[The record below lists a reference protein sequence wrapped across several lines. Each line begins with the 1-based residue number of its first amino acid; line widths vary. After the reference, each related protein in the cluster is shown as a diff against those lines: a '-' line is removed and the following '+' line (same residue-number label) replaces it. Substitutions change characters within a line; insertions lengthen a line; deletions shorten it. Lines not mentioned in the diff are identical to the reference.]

1 MMTQSIKPAQK
12 RNSDPE
18 YFIHPSKFVLWL
30 MIVASVMLFAA
41 FTSGYIVRRGEGN
54 WLIFDLPKMFTYNTV
69 TIVLSSITMQWA
81 YLSAKK
87 DNLQTLKLMLFATLT
102 LGVTFSVG
110 QWYAWVELVENKIF
124 WAGNPSES
132 FIYVISGVHLFHMV
146 GGLIFVAVVIGKTFQ
161 FNVHKKNL
169 LSINLCTTYWHFL
182 GLVWVY
188 LYFFFTLNR

>member
-1 MMTQSIKPAQK
+1 MMTQSIKPTQQP
-12 RNSDPE
+12 NDPE
-18 YFIHPSKFVLWL
+18 YVIHPTKFVLWL

-54 WLIFDLPKMFTYNTV
+54 WLIFDLPKMFTYNTI

-81 YLSAKK
+81 YFSAKR
-87 DNLQTLKLMLFATLT
+87 DNLQTLKVMLLATLA
-102 LGVTFSVG
+102 LGITFSVG
-110 QWYAWVELVENKIF
+110 QWYAWKELVANKIF

-132 FIYVISGVHLFHMV
+132 FIYVISGVHLFHML

-188 LYFFFTLNR
+188 LYFFFSLNR

>member
-1 MMTQSIKPAQK
+1 MMIQSIKPTQK
-12 RNSDPE
+12 QHTDPE

-54 WLIFDLPKMFTYNTV
+54 WLIFDLPKMFSYNTV

-81 YLSAKK
+81 YIAAKK
-87 DNLQTLKLMLFATLT
+87 DNLQTLKIMLFATLA
-102 LGVTFSVG
+102 LGITFSIG
-110 QWYAWVELVENKIF
+110 QWFAWVELVENKIF

-132 FIYVISGVHLFHMV
+132 FIYVISGVHLFHML

>member
-1 MMTQSIKPAQK
+1 AVQVLKEARQK
-12 RNSDPE
+12 R
-18 YFIHPSKFVLWL
+18 I
-30 MIVASVMLFAA
+30 ASQIEPDGRQPHELARTKAWSYSNMNL
-41 FTSGYIVRRGEGN
+41 EG
-54 WLIFDLPKMFTYNTV
+54 
-69 TIVLSSITMQWA
+69 
-81 YLSAKK
+81 
-87 DNLQTLKLMLFATLT
+87 LMLLATLV
-102 LGVTFSVG
+102 LGITFSIG

-132 FIYVISGVHLFHMV
+132 FIYVISGVHLFHMI
-146 GGLIFVAVVIGKTFQ
+146 GGLVFIAIVIGKTFQ

>member
-1 MMTQSIKPAQK
+1 MMTQSIKPTQQ
-12 RNSDPE
+12 RNDPE

-69 TIVLSSITMQWA
+69 TIILSSITMQWA
-81 YLSAKK
+81 YFAAKK
-87 DNLQTLKLMLFATLT
+87 DNLPTLKIMLFATLA
-102 LGVTFSVG
+102 LGLAFSVG

-132 FIYVISGVHLFHMV
+132 FIYVISGVHLFHML
-146 GGLIFVAVVIGKTFQ
+146 GGLVFIAVVIGKTFQ

>member
-1 MMTQSIKPAQK
+1 MMTQSIKPTQQ
-12 RNSDPE
+12 RDPE
-18 YFIHPSKFVLWL
+18 YIIHPSKFVLWL

-87 DNLQTLKLMLFATLT
+87 DNLPMLKTMLLATLV
-102 LGVTFSVG
+102 LGIAFSVG

-132 FIYVISGVHLFHMV
+132 FIYVISGVHLFHML

-161 FNVHKKNL
+161 FNVHKKTL

-188 LYFFFTLNR
+188 LYFFFSLNR